1 MRRCSRGRIMV
12 LGDESS
18 IDVFTVQ
25 VCFHAKSSQLCPRSF
40 FITTVIVAK
49 VIHTIHM
56 LMIPLRTI
64 GAGPASVAAARSRI
78 SKNGGYLSK

>member
-18 IDVFTVQ
+18 IDVFRCVFMLNHLNC
-25 VCFHAKSSQLCPRSF
+25 VHGAF

-49 VIHTIHM
+49 VIHTTHM

-78 SKNGGYLSK
+78 SENGGYLSK

>member
-18 IDVFTVQ
+18 IDVLGCVFMLNHLN
-25 VCFHAKSSQLCPRSF
+25 CIHAPRSF
-40 FITTVIVAK
+40 FITTVEVAK

-78 SKNGGYLSK
+78 SENYFSK